1 MWKQRLRSFFFGS
14 VLKLLRLNLDLL
26 SHRSFTKWYM
36 ITLDT
41 SGECAL
47 VFTSKYV
54 SLYN

>member
-1 MWKQRLRSFFFGS
+1 MEAKIEEFFFGS

-41 SGECAL
+41 LGECAL

>member
-26 SHRSFTKWYM
+26 SHHSFTKWYI

-41 SGECAL
+41 LGECAL